1 MNSTTFNSNGKL
13 LISAEYLVVD
23 GAQALA
29 VPTTKGQSLTVKKIE
44 GKPILSWKSWTFD
57 KQCWLEILFSV
68 PELNIISTSD
78 TEKANWLKK
87 LLRAAK
93 ELNTSFLNETIA
105 IDVSTQLEF
114 PRDWGLGS
122 SSTLINNVAQWANVN
137 PFELHFK
144 ISNGSGYDI
153 ACAKQ
158 NIPIRYSTKNKVQD
172 IVPIALEKSF
182 MNKVFF
188 VHLNKKQNSAKA
200 VTSYNELKKG
210 IDLANCVEANN
221 EITNEFI
228 NAKTLKDWASAMD
241 KHEYLIS
248 NILQQETV
256 KERLFPMYPHS
267 IKSLG
272 AWGGDFIM
280 ASGSIQDS
288 NYFIERGYNTVT
300 FFEKMILNTSQ

>member
-1 MNSTTFNSNGKL
+1 M
-13 LISAEYLVVD
+13 
-23 GAQALA
+23 
-29 VPTTKGQSLTVKKIE
+29 
-44 GKPILSWKSWTFD
+44 
-57 KQCWLEILFSV
+57 LE
-68 PELNIISTSD
+68 
-78 TEKANWLKK
+78 
-87 LLRAAK
+87 
-93 ELNTSFLNETIA
+93 
-105 IDVSTQLEF
+105 
-114 PRDWGLGS
+114 
-122 SSTLINNVAQWANVN
+122 
-137 PFELHFK
+137 
-144 ISNGSGYDI
+144 
-153 ACAKQ
+153 
-158 NIPIRYSTKNKVQD
+158 
-172 IVPIALEKSF
+172 
-182 MNKVFF
+182 
-188 VHLNKKQNSAKA
+188 A